1 MQARR
6 RGTDGSLLSSLPWTL
21 SSLALALTPH
31 LQYLPAWIA
40 LTYLGC
46 AVWRYVIEK
55 RRAALPYA
63 WFRALLALIC
73 FLGVLA
79 HYQTISGVGPG
90 SALLAVMAS
99 LKILETRKRRDQFVL
114 LFIAIFLVM
123 SSLLREQYLWSLP
136 YMLLALV
143 FICTAWLRMSAAPG
157 EPIRRSIRTAGR
169 LLAYAAPL
177 ALAMWVF
184 FPRIASP
191 FWAVPIDTS
200 SGVSGLSDT
209 MSPGDISSLS
219 LSSDVA
225 FRARFFD
232 AVPEPRDRYW
242 RALVLYRFNGRSWS
256 GSDAAI
262 GRRPAEQVEVRGD
275 PVRYQVTMEP
285 TRQQW
290 LPALEIPYRWD
301 LPRTYMGR
309 MQELMRIFPIDQR
322 VAFEVESYTDYRSEA
337 ELSDFGRRWF
347 TSIPANSNPR
357 TVELAGELY
366 RQSASAREFIDAV
379 LAKFHDDD
387 FYYTLRPP
395 ALGSDPVDRFLF
407 ETRRGFCEHYASA
420 FALMMRAVGIPA
432 RVVLGFQGGEV
443 NPMGDYMIV
452 RQSDAHAWV
461 EVWLAGRGW
470 VRVDPTAAVAPERID
485 LGFSESLFED
495 FGAGWGL
502 SRSSALL
509 HTLQLTWDALNA
521 GWNDLV
527 LGYGPDKQ
535 EGLMQA
541 LGMDDPSWRKMMLTL
556 VASVVALTL
565 VISLVLMRRY
575 GPPPRDRAAL
585 LYARFVEKTG
595 VPPRTGETPVAFAAR
610 AGRDAP
616 SVGDHIGTI
625 TRSYL
630 EARYGGVDPSAIER
644 LEREVAAMPPAA
656 KRFRRARRT
665 ASLPR
670 R

>member
-1 MQARR
+1 MASRR

-21 SSLALALTPH
+21 SSLALALMPH
-31 LQYLPAWIA
+31 LQFLPAWIA

-46 AVWRYVIEK
+46 AAWRYMIE
-55 RRAALPYA
+55 RRRSALPHA
-63 WFRALLALIC
+63 WFRAMLALVC

-99 LKILETRKRRDQFVL
+99 LKILETRRRRDQFVL

-136 YMLLALV
+136 YMLVALV
-143 FICTAWLRMSAAPG
+143 FIATAWLRMSASPA
-157 EPIRRSIRTAGR
+157 EPIRRSLRTAGR
-169 LLAYAAPL
+169 LLVYAAPL
-177 ALAMWVF
+177 AVAMWVL

-200 SGVSGLSDT
+200 SGVTGLSDT

-262 GRRPAEQVEVRGD
+262 GRRPAEQVEVRGT
-275 PVRYQVTMEP
+275 PVRYQITMEP

-290 LPALEIPYRWD
+290 LPALEVPYRWD
-301 LPRTYMGR
+301 LPRTFMGR
-309 MQELMRIFPIDQR
+309 MQELIRIYPIDQR
-322 VAFEVESYTDYRSEA
+322 VAFEVESYTDYRA
-337 ELSDFGRRWF
+337 ELELSNFGRSWF
-347 TSIPANSNPR
+347 TSIPRNSNPR
-357 TVELAGELY
+357 TIELALELY
-366 RQSASAREFIDAV
+366 RQADSRRGFIDAV
-379 LAKFHDDD
+379 LARFHDEDY
-387 FYYTLRPP
+387 FYTLRPP

-407 ETRRGFCEHYASA
+407 DTRRGFCEHYASA
-420 FALMMRAVGIPA
+420 FALMMRAAGIPS

-461 EVWLAGRGW
+461 EVWLEGRGW

-485 LGFSESLFED
+485 LGFSESLFEG

-502 SRSSALL
+502 SRPSELL
-509 HTLQLTWDALNA
+509 HKLRLTWDALNA
-521 GWNDLV
+521 RWNDLI

-535 EGLMQA
+535 NNLMRA
-541 LGMDDPSWRKMMLTL
+541 LGMDNPSWRKMMLTL
-556 VASVVALTL
+556 IAAVVLLT
-565 VISLVLMRRY
+565 VGISLVLMLRY

-585 LYARFVEKTG
+585 LYDRFVRKTG
-595 VPPRTGETPVAFAAR
+595 MPLRTGETPAAFAER
-610 AGRDAP
+610 AGRREPAV
-616 SVGDHIGTI
+616 SAHIGTI

-630 EARYGGVDPSAIER
+630 EARYGGANPAAIER
-644 LEREVAAMPPAA
+644 LEREVAAMPPVA
-656 KRFRRARRT
+656 KRFRRARPS
-665 ASLPR
+665 APSLHR
-670 R
+670 